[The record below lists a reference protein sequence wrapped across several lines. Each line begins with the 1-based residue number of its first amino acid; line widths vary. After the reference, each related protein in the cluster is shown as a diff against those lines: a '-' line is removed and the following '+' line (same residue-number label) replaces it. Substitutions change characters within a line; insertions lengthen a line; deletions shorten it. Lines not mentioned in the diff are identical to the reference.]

1 MIRSKFVHSAS
12 STRTLINQNS
22 ATCRRRSARRQ
33 GAAPLVE
40 ASHRALLTWVGQ
52 GENTMHAACWS
63 RVVCSPGGHGVH
75 KCVRR
80 ASREAA
86 HASRPANHG
95 CRSRAIWS
103 SPPARISLADPTW
116 DPLKMQ
122 WPPLPDDRA
131 ESEIAITLRL
141 ANMINAFRCIPP
153 RFSAPMS
160 RSFCWLSL
168 SVPGPRTDATSC
180 LLRADT
186 VDTSPRI

>member
-40 ASHRALLTWVGQ
+40 ASHRASLPGADK
-52 GENTMHAACWS
+52 GENAMHAACWS
-63 RVVCSPGGHGVH
+63 RVACAPGGQRMHD
-75 KCVRR
+75 CVRR

-95 CRSRAIWS
+95 CHSRAIWS
-103 SPPARISLADPTW
+103 SPSAREARNSLADPTW

-131 ESEIAITLRL
+131 QSDIAISLRL

-153 RFSAPMS
+153 RYSAPVLQS
-160 RSFCWLSL
+160 SL
-168 SVPGPRTDATSC
+168 LFVA
-180 LLRADT
+180 
-186 VDTSPRI
+186 